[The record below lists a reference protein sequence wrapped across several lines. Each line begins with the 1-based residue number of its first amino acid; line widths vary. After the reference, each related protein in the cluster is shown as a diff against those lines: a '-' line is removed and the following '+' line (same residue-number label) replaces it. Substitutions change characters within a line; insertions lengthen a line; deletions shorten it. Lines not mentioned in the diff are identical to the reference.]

1 MTKVKRETADFIL
14 FTIGAILAF
23 GTPYVVLIL
32 NRMHIASPSIAI
44 LPAILVLVAGLIMVY
59 LFGKKIGMED

>member
-32 NRMHIASPSIAI
+32 NRMHIASRSIAI